1 MLSRVCRECGCSFLG
16 GPRAWYCTE
25 CRKKR
30 IKIQN
35 QEFKKRKRAGEV
47 IPNGSVI
54 KCALCGKDIIKN
66 SGVQRFCD
74 ECAAKHLK
82 EIDNQQ
88 SLRWKMDNPD
98 KIKESKRKLSKKKYA
113 SGEALK
119 SGVPGVSWDKS
130 KQRWKACIN
139 YQGKQYVI
147 VSAKSKDLAIQA
159 RREAEQTEF
168 SGIDQIERLKQKYK
182 DMQKYNQ

>member
-1 MLSRVCRECGCSFLG
+1 MVLPGV
-16 GPRAWYCTE
+16 P
-25 CRKKR
+25 KKR
-30 IKIQN
+30 SKIQN
-35 QEFKKRKRAGEV
+35 QEFKKRKRSGEV
-47 IPNGSVI
+47 IPNGSII

-88 SLRWKMDNPD
+88 SLRWKMNNPD

-168 SGIDQIERLKQKYK
+168 SSIDQIERLKQKYK